1 MNADHK
7 RNEVGTDEAGSTAA
21 GMALTSGSGQPAV
34 MTPLADD
41 RKRPLPADSPP
52 ELDMEVNDIAYI
64 YDGQAFPDAPPEG
77 VHRNLWGMLKM
88 IHQHVTKINGLENRV
103 AIMEDQIDNDGSD
116 IAQLKAT
123 VGQLVSA
130 NKTLSGRL
138 LRAES
143 VIQRQQD
150 QIIDLKTRSMR
161 DNVIIKTRGSKYKEH
176 IEENTD
182 STIRKFFTE
191 EMRIPNSENLC
202 INSSHRM
209 GQANAG
215 YNRMLIARL
224 PRRRDHTA
232 IFDNASALKGTEFSI
247 SKQVPPETEER
258 RQFAWADFKKAK
270 SEKKPVRFDGGTLV
284 IAGTPVSK
292 YQPHPLPA
300 NSNVLQGL
308 PCRPPVVGVSDVS
321 VEAGHMFRAWAFQVS
336 NAHEVREG
344 YDHLLQTPEL
354 AEATFVPY
362 EYRYNGPDG
371 KHENFQSD
379 GDISSGLS
387 MIKVL
392 RELSADNVAVFV
404 AHFHSSGNPLSKRKK
419 MDCLSN
425 VIGGAVMAL
434 SAAIPAY

>member
-21 GMALTSGSGQPAV
+21 GMALTSGSGQPAG

-209 GQANAG
+209 GQVNAG

-258 RQFAWADFKKAK
+258 RQFAWADFKKSQIGKEAC
-270 SEKKPVRFDGGTLV
+270 PIRWR
-284 IAGTPVSK
+284 
-292 YQPHPLPA
+292 Y
-300 NSNVLQGL
+300 
-308 PCRPPVVGVSDVS
+308 VGYCWYP
-321 VEAGHMFRAWAFQVS
+321 R
-336 NAHEVREG
+336 
-344 YDHLLQTPEL
+344 L
-354 AEATFVPY
+354 
-362 EYRYNGPDG
+362 
-371 KHENFQSD
+371 
-379 GDISSGLS
+379 
-387 MIKVL
+387 
-392 RELSADNVAVFV
+392 
-404 AHFHSSGNPLSKRKK
+404 
-419 MDCLSN
+419 
-425 VIGGAVMAL
+425 
-434 SAAIPAY
+434 